1 MSQTEAISEL
11 LKQQPDLSDVRQISE
26 DGSVLV
32 YKVNQWH
39 EGQYRKQSVRVVTDI
54 HNHYVLQREKDLM
67 HYLNQ
72 FQDDFPRFNEIRK
85 QSGCYL
91 KFFDYVGDQTLAK
104 RVKKNKG
111 LPAEEARH
119 FLANM
124 ISTLTTVHS
133 VGFVHSQIRPENV
146 IVGDNRYYLTNW
158 KSAMPSLASFETE
171 LLVGDQ
177 SYTSPERLNG
187 EVIDASD
194 IYQLG
199 CCLYFM
205 LTGKHIYRL
214 KKSTHLFDQLYAHAN
229 HTPSKLNRLPIFWRQ
244 LIIWMTQK
252 APEKR
257 QGLAE
262 LNQWL
267 KDETVPKKVRKQKN
281 KVVKDFPDDSLTALA
296 DCHYL
301 YAIFKKASLYEA
313 SGDLE
318 TAFNLY
324 ENGAFQGYTRSENNL
339 GLMYEKGV
347 VVRQSYIKAMN
358 LYHHAFEKGNPYA
371 AFNLARL
378 FEKGLGVPQNVSQA
392 FKLYRFAAMRGHL
405 PAQNK
410 LGELYLAGVGTVKN
424 YAKARAWF
432 GLAANVGYEVAQLNI
447 KRLLS
452 ASIKKEFSA

>member
-1 MSQTEAISEL
+1 MSQTEAITEL
-11 LKQQPDLSDVRQISE
+11 MNQQPDLSDVQLINE
-26 DGSVLV
+26 EGAVLV
-32 YKVNQWH
+32 YKVTQLH
-39 EGQYRKQSVRVVTDI
+39 EGQFRKQSVRVVTDI
-54 HNHYVLQREKDLM
+54 HNHFELQREKDLM

-85 QSGCYL
+85 QKGCYL
-91 KFFDYVGDQTLAK
+91 KFFDYVGNQSLAK
-104 RVKKNKG
+104 KVKKSKG
-111 LPAEEARH
+111 LSTKEAKT
-119 FLANM
+119 FLINM
-124 ISTLTTVHS
+124 ISILSELHS
-133 VGFVHSQIRPENV
+133 VGFVHSSIRPENI
-146 IVGDNRYYLTNW
+146 IVGKNHYFLTNW

-171 LLVGDQ
+171 LLIGDQ
-177 SYTSPERLNG
+177 SYTAPERLNG
-187 EVIDASD
+187 QVIDASD

-229 HTPSKLNRLPIFWRQ
+229 HSPSKLNRLPIFWRQ
-244 LIIWMTQK
+244 LIVWMTQK
-252 APEKR
+252 DPQNR
-257 QGLAE
+257 PGLVE
-262 LNQWL
+262 LKQWL
-267 KDETVPKKVRKQKN
+267 KDEAVPKKIRKQKSE
-281 KVVKDFPDDSLTALA
+281 VIKDFPEDSLTALA
-296 DCHYL
+296 DSHYL

-324 ENGAFQGYTRSENNL
+324 ESGAFQGYTRSENNL

-378 FEKGLGVPQNVSQA
+378 FEKGLGVTQNLSQA

-410 LGELYLAGVGTVKN
+410 LGELYLAGIGTVKN

-447 KRLLS
+447 KRLLK
-452 ASIKKEFSA
+452 ASIQKEVNA